1 VPSKLALF
9 FGRVFEAEFP
19 GICFAIMDVYN
30 DHPTPGTRPM
40 DWIVDRDTQR
50 SVWEELERRGR
61 DFNFTIP
68 RHPYASCIP
77 SSRCI

>member
-50 SVWEELERRGR
+50 SV
-61 DFNFTIP
+61 
-68 RHPYASCIP
+68 
-77 SSRCI
+77 